1 MRMIMDDLHF
11 FRLFEDGTEVRM
23 VKKLA

>member
-1 MRMIMDDLHF
+1 MIMDDLHF